1 MDNKIIIEQNKTDNL
16 DCLASMRYLYSR
28 AKYYMKW
35 QVFLNVIFIA
45 VFSVV
50 AYLTNSDLLWF
61 KYDLSAHLALISIAV
76 TLMNTLVFVPIIK
89 SKKELAAK
97 IQEKFDTKV
106 LALNWNAVNVGGL
119 PDNEDV
125 KLYSEKFKEKKNY
138 SELKDWYASS
148 VATVPFYI
156 ARFLCQRSNLVWNVG
171 LRKEYIKI
179 IVKFSVIFG
188 IVIAFFGLL
197 SDITFTSLVLNVA
210 TPLLPIV
217 TFCIEQYKENKD
229 SIDNLEKLKQDM
241 DSYWQELIDNK
252 DSIENDT
259 FSRSIQDEIY
269 KNRKDNQLFFDEIYD
284 KLKNKYEGAMY
295 YNVQQMVDKY
305 NSSIV

>member
-1 MDNKIIIEQNKTDNL
+1 MDNTIIIEQNKTENL

-61 KYDLSAHLALISIAV
+61 KYDLSAYLALISIVV
-76 TLMNTLVFVPIIK
+76 TLVNTLVFVPVIK

-97 IQEKFDTKV
+97 TQEKFDTKV
-106 LALNWNAVNVGGL
+106 LALNWNSVNVGSL
-119 PDNEDV
+119 PDNEDIM
-125 KLYSEKFKEKKNY
+125 LYSEKFKEKKDY

-148 VATVPFYI
+148 VASVPFYI

-188 IVIAFFGLL
+188 FIIAVFGLL
-197 SDITFTSLVLNVA
+197 SDITFTNLVLNVV

-229 SIDNLEKLKQDM
+229 SIENLGKLKQDM

-252 DSIENDT
+252 DSIENDS
-259 FSRSIQDEIY
+259 FFRSIQDEIY

-284 KLKNKYEGAMY
+284 TLKNKYEGAMY
-295 YNVQQMVDKY
+295 YNVQQMVDRY
-305 NSSIV
+305 NSSVV